1 MLNPYYYLHPY
12 VLSGL
17 TLAGTYCLILSY
29 QKQHEI
35 ERTLAKGIRTTGIV
49 TEIRDDPSG
58 KNGKA
63 PIVEFNHPNG
73 TYRHVSFTYRSPC
86 IYSVDQKVDIWYRFE
101 RTYKYTA
108 LADDQP
114 GKLPK
119 IIWKW
124 GIVLCLLTYPEIIR
138 RLAGLGSF

>member
-1 MLNPYYYLHPY
+1 MLNPYDYLHPY

-29 QKQHEI
+29 QNQHEI

-49 TEIRDDPSG
+49 TEFRDDPSG

-73 TYRHVSFTYRSPC
+73 TYRHVSFTYRSVS
-86 IYSVDQKVDIWYRFE
+86 YTHLDV
-101 RTYKYTA
+101 YKR
-108 LADDQP
+108 Q
-114 GKLPK
+114 
-119 IIWKW
+119 
-124 GIVLCLLTYPEIIR
+124 E
-138 RLAGLGSF
+138 